1 MTTFREHNGGLEWR
15 GEHEVLR
22 IEPWGTD
29 SLRVRAALGRLRD
42 DIPGALL
49 DRDDATGAAATISV
63 PDLTGLR
70 VFKNGLGSPT
80 DPVPPAR
87 ITQGNIT
94 AELTLDGLIRFVRTA
109 DGTEL
114 LAERPAHFWWPGSR
128 VHTPVGHGYQRLE
141 QNFQAYE
148 GERLYGLGQRQ
159 HGLLDQKGTVTDLV
173 QRNTE
178 VTIPFAL
185 SNRGYGLLWNSP
197 AVGRVELA
205 VTGTRWVAD
214 SARQIDYWIT
224 AGDRPADILRS
235 YADATGHAP
244 ELPSWAS
251 GFWQCKLRY
260 RTQEELLTVAREH
273 RRRGLPLSVIVADFF
288 HWTRLGDWRF
298 DPAEWPD
305 PAAMV
310 EELDEMGVK
319 LMVSVWPSV
328 NRSSEHYDALERGGM
343 LAANEY
349 GTAAHATWV
358 DKGADHRV
366 MVSFY
371 DPTNPDTRA
380 FVWDK
385 VRENY
390 QSLGINLWWLD
401 ACEPEMKPGHPANLR
416 LHAGHGAEVANLYP
430 RENARIFHEGMA
442 ASGNTDGMSFS
453 RSAWAGSQRYG
464 TAVWSGDIGTDFTA
478 LRQQIAAGLNIG
490 ISGIPWW
497 TTDIGGFH
505 GGDPDD
511 PAFRE
516 VLIRWFQFG
525 ALCPIFRLHGF
536 RLPWLPLGGEMTGG
550 PNEVWSYG
558 DQAYRILGDYLAL
571 RERIRP
577 YIDEQMRTASR
588 EGLPPMRALFLEF
601 PDDDACWTVA
611 DSYLLGPDLLVAP
624 VTTAGAT
631 TREVYLPAGARWTC
645 AWTGADFEGG
655 ARVTVDAPLERIP
668 LFLRDGTRLPVSAS
682 VGSVAVE
689 VAGVAVEGS

>member
-1 MTTFREHNGGLEWR
+1 MNTFREHDGGLEWHSR
-15 GEHEVLR
+15 HESLR
-22 IEPWGTD
+22 IEPWGPD
-29 SLRVRAALGRLRD
+29 SVRVRAALGPLRD

-49 DRDDATGAAATISV
+49 ELPDTRAEVIV
-63 PDLTGLR
+63 PDLTGLT
-70 VFKNGLGSPT
+70 VFTNGLGSPT

-87 ITQGNIT
+87 LVNGRIT
-94 AELTLDGLIRFVRTA
+94 AELTVDGLLRFIRTQ

-128 VHTPVGHGYQRLE
+128 VHTPVGHGYHRLE

-148 GERLYGLGQRQ
+148 AERLYGLGQRQ
-159 HGLLDQKGTVTDLV
+159 HGLLDQKGTVIDLV

-178 VTIPFAL
+178 ITIPFVL

-197 AVGRVELA
+197 AVGRVEM
-205 VTGTRWVAD
+205 VRTGTRWVAD

-224 AGDRPADILRS
+224 AGDQPADILRS

-244 ELPSWAS
+244 AFPDWAT

-260 RTQEELLTVAREH
+260 RTQEELLEVVREYK
-273 RRRGLPLSVIVADFF
+273 RRDLPISVIVADFF
-288 HWTRLGDWRF
+288 HWTRLGDWKF

-310 EELDEMGVK
+310 RELDKLGVK
-319 LMVSVWPSV
+319 LMVSIWPSV
-328 NRSSEHYDALERGGM
+328 NRSSENYDELEHRG
-343 LAANEY
+343 LFAANEY
-349 GTAAHATWV
+349 GTPAHATWI

-371 DPTNPDTRA
+371 DPTNPETRA
-380 FVWDK
+380 YVWSK
-385 VRENY
+385 VQENY
-390 QSLGINLWWLD
+390 QRLGINLWWLD

-416 LHAGHGAEVANLYP
+416 YHAGHGQEVANLYP
-430 RENARIFHEGMA
+430 RENARLFHEGMA

-464 TAVWSGDIGTDFTA
+464 TAVWSGDIGTDFA
-478 LRQQIAAGLNIG
+478 SLRAQIAAGLNIG
-490 ISGIPWW
+490 LSGIPWW

-511 PAFRE
+511 PAYRE
-516 VLIRWFQFG
+516 VLVRWFQFG

-558 DQAYRILGDYLAL
+558 EEAYEIMCSYLEL
-571 RERIRP
+571 RERLRP
-577 YIDEQMRTASR
+577 YIAEQMATAAR
-588 EGLPPMRALFLEF
+588 DGLPPMRPLFLEF
-601 PDDDACWTVA
+601 PEDETAWTVA
-611 DSYLLGPDLLVAP
+611 DQFLLGPDLLVAP
-624 VTTAGAT
+624 VTAAGAVS
-631 TREVYLPAGARWTC
+631 REVYLPARARWRC
-645 AWTGADFEGG
+645 AWTDTTYEGG
-655 ARVTVDAPLERIP
+655 TWHTLDAPLDRIP
-668 LFLRDGTRLPVSAS
+668 LLLRDDAQLPA
-682 VGSVAVE
+682 
-689 VAGVAVEGS
+689 AG